1 MANEQQPIHT
11 ISVTV
16 LIAGR
21 PYLLKINAADEV
33 LIHRLVKE
41 INDKVAA
48 LKAAQPSKDAQ
59 DWLALV
65 LLSSAVE
72 HHRASRPSSA
82 ADPSADS
89 AF

>member
-59 DWLALV
+59 DWLALA

-72 HHRASRPSSA
+72 HHRASSPPSA